1 MKGKNIAKKVT
12 SWAIK
17 DTDIVNPKVDSEQ
30 ISNEAAEQTEG
41 GRVGVDFGC
50 VPVTGCAGNT
60 GCNKPS
66 VIE

>member
-50 VPVTGCAGNT
+50 SGYWSCR
-60 GCNKPS
+60 
-66 VIE
+66 